1 MRLTILLLL
10 SVFSIANVNSQNE
23 NTFWRDISFP
33 SKIELRQETVPDKY
47 RSLQI
52 NIPALQRALEN
63 TPNINNRN
71 TKSGKL
77 LTIPT
82 PDGKTTRFELYQHSV
97 FEKGLADKYPD
108 IKSYRGVN
116 PNNKAEKIRIIISP
130 KKTTFLLKTANGPAY
145 IIPATIDEDEKY
157 MAYYRKDNPASG
169 LPFVCGVTQ
178 EELEKYK
185 KLRAE
190 IPSVFRNQGAITL
203 REYRVAFACTGE
215 WGQRRGSV
223 QNCLTDMNIALNVLN
238 EVYENDLSIKFVL
251 VANNDKV
258 IFLNPN
264 TDPYNNS
271 NVGGA
276 LLGQNSAVLND
287 SIGVSNYDVGHI
299 ITNGCTDVGGIAGGP
314 ACDNGTK
321 GRGVTCQAGDLI
333 DAFESITTHE
343 MGHQFSAGHTWNNC
357 PPTLENSPNQFHP
370 GSAFEPGSGSTIMSY
385 AGLCGNQ
392 NIAFDND
399 VYFHAGSI
407 KEILFFSRQ
416 GTGNACPNKINTE
429 NVEPEISLPYSN
441 DFSIPISTPFELTAS
456 ATDANNDNLTYT
468 WDEFDLG
475 PIANIGEQNV
485 GTSPLF
491 RSYLPTNNP
500 TRIFPK
506 IETILSNS
514 FDNAEV
520 LPTYSRDMKF
530 RFIVRDNFEG
540 SGAVV
545 HQELKFKATDK
556 AGPFLVEFPNAST
569 DFLEVGQYAE
579 IKWDVAN
586 TNKSPVNCQKV
597 NILLSLDGGF
607 TYPITL
613 LADTPNDGSEFI
625 VIPNNTT
632 GTARVKIAAADNIF
646 FDISNENF
654 VIAPPSK
661 PGYALTATPRDQQV
675 CLPDNAVIE
684 LVTSSLLSYDS
695 LISFAVLSG
704 LPEGA
709 TASFSNNPVTPS
721 ENSNLT
727 IDMAGVTEEASF
739 SIVLQAIAPSA
750 DTSYRTIVINTIS
763 NDFSDFAITNPADGS
778 SGVSSLPT
786 FSWEESLAADEY
798 EIEIATSPSFGNTNV
813 INDVVSGGN
822 FTPSEVLNENTLYYW
837 RARPLNPCGN
847 GAYSETFAFHTESLS
862 CATFVADNVPLNIS
876 AQGTPTVESVLPIT
890 FDGTVNDVNIPIL
903 KGNHDLVKHLDVK
916 LISPAGTSVLLF
928 SNLCGNTSIF
938 NIGIDDEAPTEL
950 PCPPNDQEVHQPQEA
965 LSAFDG
971 ENAKGD
977 WKLQVV
983 VNNTF
988 GEGGALEKW
997 SLELCSNVNL
1007 SNPFLVVNDTMP
1019 VNPNTSR
1026 AITDEFLLVDDD
1038 QNAASELQY
1047 TIVKTTQHGTIMLNG
1062 NPLGIGAQ
1070 FTQSDIDNFSVRYQ
1084 HDGSDTSTDKFSFTV
1099 NDGADGGWF
1108 GTTEFNIVI
1117 DPDVM
1122 ISTKDVLAE
1131 DFIQLFPNPASE
1143 QITISFSKKI
1153 NEDIQFR
1160 VFNVEGQLLMQIEKH
1175 QFDQQF
1181 DLAIDQLVAGLY
1193 ILQLNTKDGVLNKRF
1208 LVQR

>member
-1 MRLTILLLL
+1 MRLTTLLLL
-10 SVFSIANVNSQNE
+10 FIFSITIVNSQNE
-23 NTFWRDISFP
+23 NSFWRDISFP
-33 SKIELRQETVPDKY
+33 SKIELRQETIPEKY

-52 NIPALQRALEN
+52 SIPALQRELAN
-63 TPNINNRN
+63 APSINSRN
-71 TKSGKL
+71 TKKGKII
-77 LTIPT
+77 TIPT
-82 PDGKTTRFELYQHSV
+82 PDGNSSSFELYEHSV
-97 FEKGLADKYPD
+97 FEKGLAEKYPN

-116 PNNKAEKIRIIISP
+116 PNNKLESIRIVISP
-130 KKTTFLLKTANGPAY
+130 EKTTFLLRTQQGRAY
-145 IIPATIDEDEKY
+145 ILPATIDEDEKY
-157 MAYYRKDNPASG
+157 MAFYRKDNPNSG
-169 LPFVCGVTQ
+169 LPFICGVTDDDTL
-178 EELEKYK
+178 EEEVSE
-185 KLRAE
+185 A
-190 IPSVFRNQGAITL
+190 PSVFRNAAITL

-223 QNCLTDMNIALNVLN
+223 QSCLTDMNIALNVLN
-238 EVYENDLSIKFVL
+238 EVYENDLSIKFTL

-271 NVGGA
+271 NVGGS
-276 LLGQNSAVLND
+276 LLGQNSAILND

-357 PPTLENSPNQFHP
+357 PPTLENSPGQFHA

-385 AGLCGNQ
+385 AGLCGAQ

-407 KEILFFSRQ
+407 NEILFFSRQ
-416 GTGNACPNKINTE
+416 GIGNGCPNKVPTE
-429 NVEPEISLPYSN
+429 NVEPEISFPYTN
-441 DFSIPISTPFELTAS
+441 GFTIPISTPFELTAS
-456 ATDANNDNLTYT
+456 ATDANGDNLTYT
-468 WDEFDLG
+468 WDEYDTG
-475 PIANIGEQNV
+475 PIANIGAQNV

-491 RSYLPTNNP
+491 RSYIPSTNP
-500 TRIFPK
+500 TRTFPK

-514 FDNAEV
+514 SDNAEV
-520 LPTYSRDMKF
+520 LPTYSRDLKF
-530 RFIVRDNFEG
+530 RFMVRDNFAG
-540 SGAVV
+540 SGGIV
-545 HQELKFKATDK
+545 HQEVRFKASDK
-556 AGPFLVEFPNAST
+556 AGPFLVEFPNLGS

-597 NILLSLDGGF
+597 NLLLSLDGGF

-632 GTARVKIAAADNIF
+632 GTARIKIAAADNIF

-661 PGYALTATPRDQQV
+661 PGYSLIASPKDQQV
-675 CLPDNAVIE
+675 CLPNNAVIE
-684 LVTSSLLSYDS
+684 LTTSSLLDYDS
-695 LISFAVLSG
+695 LISFTVLSG
-704 LPEGA
+704 LPAGA
-709 TASFSNNPVTPS
+709 TANFSNNPITPS
-721 ENSNLT
+721 ENTNLT
-727 IDMAGVTEEASF
+727 IDMAEVTEEASF

-763 NDFSDFAITNPADGS
+763 NDFSEFAISSPSDGS
-778 SGVSSLPT
+778 SGISALPT
-786 FSWEESLAADEY
+786 FSWTESFAADEY
-798 EIEIATSPSFGNTNV
+798 EIEIATNPSFGNTTV
-813 INDVVSGGN
+813 INEITTDGS
-822 FTPSEVLNENTLYYW
+822 FQASTLLNENTLYYW
-837 RARPLNPCGN
+837 RARPINPCGT
-847 GAYSETFAFHTESLS
+847 GAYSDIFAFHTESLS
-862 CATFVADNVPLNIS
+862 CATFVAENVPLNIS

-890 FDGTVNDVNIPIL
+890 FDGTVSDVNIPIL

-928 SNLCGNTSIF
+928 TNLCGNTSIF
-938 NIGIDDEAPTEL
+938 NTGVDDEAPTDF
-950 PCPPNDQEVHQPQEA
+950 PCPPNDQMVHKSQEL
-965 LSAFDG
+965 LSTFDG

-977 WKLQVV
+977 WKLQLV

-1007 SNPFLVVNDTMP
+1007 SNPFLVVNDTMQI
-1019 VNPNTSR
+1019 NPDHSR
-1026 AITDEFLLVDDD
+1026 AITDEFLLVEDD
-1038 QNAASELQY
+1038 QNSASELQY
-1047 TIVKTTQHGTIMLNG
+1047 TIVTNTVNGTLLLNG
-1062 NPLGIGAQ
+1062 TPLGVGGQ
-1070 FTQSDIDNFSVRYQ
+1070 FTQNEIDNSSLRYQ
-1084 HDGSDTSTDKFSFTV
+1084 HDGSETSIDQFSFTV

-1108 GTTEFNIVI
+1108 GTPEFIIAI
-1117 DPDVM
+1117 DKDFV
-1122 ISTKDVLAE
+1122 ISTKEVLAD
-1131 DFIQLFPNPASE
+1131 DFIKLFPNPASD
-1143 QITISFSKKI
+1143 QITVSFSKKVNNAI
-1153 NEDIQFR
+1153 HLSILNIQ
-1160 VFNVEGQLLMQIEKH
+1160 GQVLFQIE
-1175 QFDQQF
+1175 
-1181 DLAIDQLVAGLY
+1181 ADQLEQQIDIATDQLAAGVY
-1193 ILQLNTKDGVLNKRF
+1193 ILQLNTKEGVLNKRF
-1208 LVQR
+1208 LLQR